1 METLVF
7 NTKYI
12 QYTSMTKC
20 KKCNTPI
27 EFIQMVDRVV
37 KRCFCD
43 IDSSGMEAI
52 YANRGYFQ

>member
-1 METLVF
+1 
-7 NTKYI
+7 
-12 QYTSMTKC
+12 MTKC